1 MMVRQHCR
9 LVQYAVIAITAAASA
24 HLPARASV
32 APSDETAQPATSP
45 TAPPTASAPEAASA
59 PAAQH
64 APGKVSTASRA
75 RPPLLPDRSDVV
87 GLVVRIERTDVGG
100 LVAIPQRKY
109 LGTIERRA
117 PLLPSPVL
125 ADFRAAL
132 AESKGPVWFKLN
144 GIVTTYRG
152 MNFIVPTFATRL
164 DGEPPVAVQAAITP
178 PGGSAPVDVA
188 RVDRTPRTKP
198 AATIGTTNPDQAAG
212 SAEARLD
219 AALGEGASAPED
231 VAARL
236 ERALEQRV
244 GTAPKSGAVASP
256 GGPPPALVRALQRRR
271 CTIERD
277 ALTGAWYALS
287 FDNDLG
293 LQRRMQFVPCAALQ
307 RIEEAARLAPV
318 GTAMLVSGA
327 SWEAD
332 GAQWLLPD
340 RAEQLNAGR
349 GVKP

>member
-1 MMVRQHCR
+1 MPMMARQHWL
-9 LVQYAVIAITAAASA
+9 LVQYAVIAIGTAAWGQVPASD
-24 HLPARASV
+24 PA
-32 APSDETAQPATSP
+32 
-45 TAPPTASAPEAASA
+45 
-59 PAAQH
+59 
-64 APGKVSTASRA
+64 ASRA
-75 RPPLLPDRSDVV
+75 APAVANVTSSSRQSRPPLLPDRSDVV
-87 GLVVRIERTDVGG
+87 GLVVRIERNAAGG

-125 ADFRAAL
+125 ADFRAAM
-132 AESKGPVWFKLN
+132 AQASGPVWFRLN

-164 DGEPPVAVQAAITP
+164 DGEPPVAAQVAIVP

-188 RVDRTPRTKP
+188 RVDRTPVP
-198 AATIGTTNPDQAAG
+198 AIPVVTGAAAPEQAAG

-236 ERALEQRV
+236 ERGLEQRV
-244 GTAPKSGAVASP
+244 GTAPKSGAVTNP
-256 GGPPPALVRALQRRR
+256 GGPPPAPVRALQRQR

-277 ALTGAWYALS
+277 SLTGAWYALT

-307 RIEEAARLAPV
+307 RIEEASRLAPV

-332 GAQWLLPD
+332 GALWLLPD
-340 RAEQLNAGR
+340 RAEQLKAGR

>member
-1 MMVRQHCR
+1 MMARQHWW
-9 LVQYAVIAITAAASA
+9 LVQYAVIALGCSAFSDVPSSPPSVPPASS
-24 HLPARASV
+24 ASV
-32 APSDETAQPATSP
+32 TPAQVATAT
-45 TAPPTASAPEAASA
+45 A
-59 PAAQH
+59 PAAH
-64 APGKVSTASRA
+64 PS

-87 GLVVRIERTDVGG
+87 GLVVRIERNAEGG
-100 LVAIPQRKY
+100 LVAFPQRKY

-125 ADFRAAL
+125 ADFRAAM
-132 AESKGPVWFKLN
+132 AQSSAPAWFRLN

-152 MNFIVPTFATRL
+152 VNFIVPTFATRL
-164 DGEPPVAVQAAITP
+164 DGEPPIAAQAAIVP

-188 RVDRTPRTKP
+188 RVDRTPASASPTANAP
-198 AATIGTTNPDQAAG
+198 TAPEQAAG

-231 VAARL
+231 VAGRL
-236 ERALEQRV
+236 ERGLEQRV

-256 GGPPPALVRALQRRR
+256 GGPPPAPVRALQSQR

-277 ALTGAWYALS
+277 ALTGSWYALT

-327 SWEAD
+327 CWEAE
-332 GAQWLLPD
+332 GSLWLLPD
-340 RAEQLNAGR
+340 RAEPLMAGR

>member
-1 MMVRQHCR
+1 VFLMNRYSGMPMMARQHWL
-9 LVQYAVIAITAAASA
+9 LVQYAVIAIGAAASA
-24 HLPARASV
+24 Q
-32 APSDETAQPATSP
+32 APSSPPPTPP
-45 TAPPTASAPEAASA
+45 TAPASSNVATPSVPPAASSGVA
-59 PAAQH
+59 PASGQ
-64 APGKVSTASRA
+64 S

-87 GLVVRIERTDVGG
+87 GLVVRIERTDAGG

-125 ADFRAAL
+125 ADFRAAM
-132 AESKGPVWFKLN
+132 AQAKGPVWFKVN

-164 DGEPPVAVQAAITP
+164 DGEPPAAVQVAIVP

-188 RVDRTPRTKP
+188 RVERTPSAKSP
-198 AATIGTTNPDQAAG
+198 ARVADVAPEQAAG

-244 GTAPKSGAVASP
+244 GTAPKSGAVANP
-256 GGPPPALVRALQRRR
+256 GGPPPAPVRALQRQR

-277 ALTGAWYALS
+277 ALTGAWYALT

-293 LQRRMQFVPCAALQ
+293 LQRRLQFVPCAALQ

-332 GAQWLLPD
+332 GAWWLLPD
-340 RAEQLNAGR
+340 RAETLNAGR
-349 GVKP
+349 GVTP

>member
-1 MMVRQHCR
+1 MQMMARQHWS
-9 LVQYAVIAITAAASA
+9 LVQYAVIAISTAASA
-24 HLPARASV
+24 QVPSSAPV
-32 APSDETAQPATSP
+32 APT
-45 TAPPTASAPEAASA
+45 PPTAAP
-59 PAAQH
+59 
-64 APGKVSTASRA
+64 TAGHA

-87 GLVVRIERTDVGG
+87 GMVVRIERTDAGG

-109 LGTIERRA
+109 LGSVERRA

-125 ADFRAAL
+125 ADFRAAMDE
-132 AESKGPVWFKLN
+132 AKGPVWFKLN

-164 DGEPPVAVQAAITP
+164 DGEPPAAAHTAIVP
-178 PGGSAPVDVA
+178 PGGSAPVDIA
-188 RVDRTPRTKP
+188 RVDRPASSKGP
-198 AATIGTTNPDQAAG
+198 AAGGATTPELAAG

-219 AALGEGASAPED
+219 AAIGEGASAPED

-236 ERALEQRV
+236 ERGLEQRV
-244 GTAPKSGAVASP
+244 GTAPKSGAVATP
-256 GGPPPALVRALQRRR
+256 GGPPPAPVRALQRQR

-277 ALTGAWYALS
+277 ASTGAWYALT

-293 LQRRMQFVPCAALQ
+293 LQRRLQFVPCLALQ

-318 GTAMLVSGA
+318 GKAMLVSGA

-332 GAQWLLPD
+332 GALWLLPD
-340 RAEQLNAGR
+340 RAEPLKAGR
-349 GVKP
+349 GVTP

>member
-1 MMVRQHCR
+1 MPMMARQHWW
-9 LVQYAVIAITAAASA
+9 LVQYAVIAVGTAAWAQVPASD
-24 HLPARASV
+24 P
-32 APSDETAQPATSP
+32 
-45 TAPPTASAPEAASA
+45 AAS
-59 PAAQH
+59 PAVPAV
-64 APGKVSTASRA
+64 ANVTSSSRQS

-87 GLVVRIERTDVGG
+87 GLVVRIERNAAGG

-109 LGTIERRA
+109 LGTVERRA

-125 ADFRAAL
+125 ADFRAAM
-132 AESKGPVWFKLN
+132 AQASGPVWFRLN

-164 DGEPPVAVQAAITP
+164 DGEPPAAAQVAIVP

-188 RVDRTPRTKP
+188 RVDRTPVP
-198 AATIGTTNPDQAAG
+198 ASPAVTGAAAPEQAAG

-236 ERALEQRV
+236 ERGLEQRV
-244 GTAPKSGAVASP
+244 GTAPKSGAVTNP
-256 GGPPPALVRALQRRR
+256 GGPPPAPVRALQRQR

-277 ALTGAWYALS
+277 SLTGAWYALT

-332 GAQWLLPD
+332 GALWLLPD
-340 RAEQLNAGR
+340 RAEQLKAGR

>member
-1 MMVRQHCR
+1 MMARQHWW
-9 LVQYAVIAITAAASA
+9 LVQYAVIAMGAAASGQV
-24 HLPARASV
+24 P
-32 APSDETAQPATSP
+32 
-45 TAPPTASAPEAASA
+45 ASA
-59 PAAQH
+59 PAPTAPASASAPAPTPADSASASAAQS
-64 APGKVSTASRA
+64 APNAASTASRA

-87 GLVVRIERTDVGG
+87 GLVVRIERTDAGG

-109 LGTIERRA
+109 LGTVERRA

-125 ADFRAAL
+125 ADFRAAMD
-132 AESKGPVWFKLN
+132 ESKGPVWFKLN

-164 DGEPPVAVQAAITP
+164 DGEPPVAAQVAIVP

-188 RVDRTPRTKP
+188 RVERTPAIRALP
-198 AATIGTTNPDQAAG
+198 PSGSTTPDQAAV

-236 ERALEQRV
+236 ERGLEQRV

-256 GGPPPALVRALQRRR
+256 GGPPPAPVRSLQRQR

-277 ALTGAWYALS
+277 ALTGAWYALT

-332 GAQWLLPD
+332 GALWLLPD
-340 RAEQLNAGR
+340 RAEQLKAGR
-349 GVKP
+349 GVHP

>member
-1 MMVRQHCR
+1 MPMMARQHWS
-9 LVQYAVIAITAAASA
+9 LVQYAVIAMGAAASA
-24 HLPARASV
+24 QPPASV
-32 APSDETAQPATSP
+32 PVAPPAAAPSSAAPAPISQATSNATVATSP
-45 TAPPTASAPEAASA
+45 
-59 PAAQH
+59 
-64 APGKVSTASRA
+64 A

-87 GLVVRIERTDVGG
+87 GLVVRIERTDAGG

-109 LGTIERRA
+109 LGTVERRA

-125 ADFRAAL
+125 ADFRAAM

-164 DGEPPVAVQAAITP
+164 DGEPPVAAQVAVVP

-188 RVDRTPRTKP
+188 RVDRTPAAKSAAAGT
-198 AATIGTTNPDQAAG
+198 AATPDQAAG
-212 SAEARLD
+212 AAEARLD

-236 ERALEQRV
+236 ERGLEQRA

-256 GGPPPALVRALQRRR
+256 GGPPPAPVRALQRQR

-277 ALTGAWYALS
+277 ARTGAWYALT

-293 LQRRMQFVPCAALQ
+293 LQRRLQFVPCAALQ

-332 GAQWLLPD
+332 GALWLLPD
-340 RAEQLNAGR
+340 RAEPLKAGR
-349 GVKP
+349 GVSP

>member
-1 MMVRQHCR
+1 
-9 LVQYAVIAITAAASA
+9 
-24 HLPARASV
+24 
-32 APSDETAQPATSP
+32 
-45 TAPPTASAPEAASA
+45 
-59 PAAQH
+59 
-64 APGKVSTASRA
+64 
-75 RPPLLPDRSDVV
+75 
-87 GLVVRIERTDVGG
+87 
-100 LVAIPQRKY
+100 
-109 LGTIERRA
+109 
-117 PLLPSPVL
+117 
-125 ADFRAAL
+125 
-132 AESKGPVWFKLN
+132 
-144 GIVTTYRG
+144 
-152 MNFIVPTFATRL
+152 VPTFATRL
-164 DGEPPVAVQAAITP
+164 DGEPPAAAQVAIVP

-188 RVDRTPRTKP
+188 RVDRTPVP
-198 AATIGTTNPDQAAG
+198 ASPAVTGAAAPEQAAG

-236 ERALEQRV
+236 ERGLEQRV
-244 GTAPKSGAVASP
+244 GTAPKSGAVTNP
-256 GGPPPALVRALQRRR
+256 GGPPPAPVRALQRQR

-277 ALTGAWYALS
+277 SLTGAWYALT

-332 GAQWLLPD
+332 GVLWLLPD
-340 RAEQLNAGR
+340 RAEQLKAGR

>member
-1 MMVRQHCR
+1 MPMMARQHWL
-9 LVQYAVIAITAAASA
+9 LVQYAVIAIGTAAWAQVPASD
-24 HLPARASV
+24 P
-32 APSDETAQPATSP
+32 
-45 TAPPTASAPEAASA
+45 AASPAA
-59 PAAQH
+59 PAVAN
-64 APGKVSTASRA
+64 VTSSSRQS

-87 GLVVRIERTDVGG
+87 GLVVRIERNAAGG

-125 ADFRAAL
+125 ADFRAAM
-132 AESKGPVWFKLN
+132 AQASGPVWFRLN

-164 DGEPPVAVQAAITP
+164 DGEPPVAAQVAIVP

-188 RVDRTPRTKP
+188 RVDRAPVP
-198 AATIGTTNPDQAAG
+198 ASPAVTGAAAPEQAAG

-236 ERALEQRV
+236 ERGLEQRV
-244 GTAPKSGAVASP
+244 GTAPKSGAVTNP
-256 GGPPPALVRALQRRR
+256 GGPPPAPVRALQRQR

-277 ALTGAWYALS
+277 SLTGAWYALT

-332 GAQWLLPD
+332 GALWLLPD
-340 RAEQLNAGR
+340 RAEQLKAGR